1 MTASE
6 KEGFWNRLQ
15 AIDQRIL
22 YVLIIVVV
30 ALPLMRPLSL
40 PITVTSATRNAYEKV
55 DEYSGPGSV
64 VVIAYEFIAGNWPEM
79 GPIAVA
85 MTQHLF
91 RKPDI
96 KIIMLAMGRDQG
108 PILAENTLKYVDE
121 MGKEYGEDY
130 VNLGFFAGAE
140 AAMASFASDIPGLVK
155 KDYYG
160 TPIEQLPVMSGL
172 NDLNDIDLFL
182 CLWSGTPGWGE
193 YLRQWQTPYGITVIG
208 GTLGINGPG
217 AQPYVSSGQLKGL
230 VVGLRGGGE
239 YEKLIGK
246 PGEATSGLDAVST
259 THLLIIAFII
269 LGNVGYFAGRRR
281 AGGEA

>member
-1 MTASE
+1 MTAA
-6 KEGFWNRLQ
+6 KEGIWSRLQ
-15 AIDQRIL
+15 TIDQRIL
-22 YVLIIVVV
+22 YVLIVVV
-30 ALPLMRPLSL
+30 IILPLLSPISL
-40 PITVTSATRNAYEKV
+40 PITVTSSTRNAYDRL
-55 DEYSGPGSV
+55 DELSGPGSV

-96 KIIMLAMGRDQG
+96 RIIMLAMGRDEG
-108 PILAENTLKYVDE
+108 PILVEYTMKYVDT
-121 MGKEYGEDY
+121 MGKVYGVDY

-140 AAMASFASDIPGLVK
+140 SAMASFASDIPGLVK
-155 KDYYG
+155 TDYYG
-160 TPIEQLPVMSGL
+160 TPIEQIPVMSGL
-172 NDLNDIDLFL
+172 NDLNDVDLFL

-193 YLRQWQTPYGITVIG
+193 YLRQWQTPYEIAVIG
-208 GTLGINGPG
+208 GTIGINGPG

-239 YEKLIGK
+239 YEKLIDK

-259 THLLIIAFII
+259 THLLIVAFII
-269 LGNVGYFAGRRR
+269 LGNVGYFAGGRR